1 MNDLKH
7 YMIMRSFSDYYSCI
21 KAYLA
26 RLVEVIMLIH
36 LNMSHST
43 SIDYGWIQKESTSK
57 TLWNLLFGENQV
69 YESVDTIYAGVP
81 LALQLTV

>member
-1 MNDLKH
+1 
-7 YMIMRSFSDYYSCI
+7 
-21 KAYLA
+21 
-26 RLVEVIMLIH
+26 MLIH